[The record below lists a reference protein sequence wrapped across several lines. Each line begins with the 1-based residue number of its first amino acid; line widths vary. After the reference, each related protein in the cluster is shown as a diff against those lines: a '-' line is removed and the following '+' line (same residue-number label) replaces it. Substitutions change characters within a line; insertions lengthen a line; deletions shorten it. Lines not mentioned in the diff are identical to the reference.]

1 MLRGQHVGEFS
12 NGDDAQTL
20 GFDPTSLAMLAC
32 DSWSILWLQGD
43 DIRGG
48 FFFVEGGECSN

>member
-12 NGDDAQTL
+12 NADDAQTL

-32 DSWSILWLQGD
+32 NSWSNVASG
-43 DIRGG
+43 
-48 FFFVEGGECSN
+48 